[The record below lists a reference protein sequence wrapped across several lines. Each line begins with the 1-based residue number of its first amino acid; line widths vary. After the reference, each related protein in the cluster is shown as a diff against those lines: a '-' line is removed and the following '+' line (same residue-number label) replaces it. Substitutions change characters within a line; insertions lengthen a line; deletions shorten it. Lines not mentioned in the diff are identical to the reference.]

1 MSLVNRH
8 ELTRCVLRALSV
20 TIDRSALIHN
30 YGVVKQRAGDASVFA
45 VIKADAYGHGAVEVA
60 KALSMADA
68 FAVVTTNGAVALRAA
83 GIKQPI
89 LVLQGPAD
97 ASQLHSYIEHDLW
110 ASIHDEYQ
118 LAWLKRAPQLDQL
131 SLWLKID
138 TGMGRLGL
146 SLTQAEQELQD
157 TKINWMGM
165 LTHLAGADDRSCI
178 EVTAQAQRFATLQSK
193 FPHLQSSIANSAG
206 IMAWPDLK
214 ARWLRPGLMLYGC
227 TPFASSTASSEGL
240 KPAMRVTAPLIS
252 VKKYAKGTP
261 IGYAHQYHC
270 PTDMLVGYVGAGY
283 GDGLPR
289 VLDNTATL
297 LLHETPCQ
305 IIGRVS
311 MDSMAIDLRSLN
323 NVATVVKPGDEVV
336 VWGPDHPVELLAAA
350 AGTISYEL
358 LTHVRGNRLYL

>member
-1 MSLVNRH
+1 M
-8 ELTRCVLRALSV
+8 
-20 TIDRSALIHN
+20 
-30 YGVVKQRAGDASVFA
+30 FA

-68 FAVVTTNGAVALRAA
+68 FAVVTTKGALNLREA

-89 LVLQGPAD
+89 LVLQGPSD
-97 ASQLHSYIEHDLW
+97 ASQLDAYVKHDLW

-118 LAWLKRAPQLDQL
+118 LDWLRRAPQLDQL

-138 TGMGRLGL
+138 TGMGRLGF
-146 SLTQAEQELQD
+146 SLPQAEQALQD
-157 TKINWMGM
+157 MKIDWMGM
-165 LTHLAGADDRSCI
+165 LTHLASADERTCV
-178 EVTAQAQRFATLQSK
+178 EVNAQAQRFAALQSK

-206 IMAWPDLK
+206 VMAWPDIK
-214 ARWLRPGLMLYGC
+214 AQWLRPGLMLYGS
-227 TPFASSTASSEGL
+227 TPFENTTAAGEGL
-240 KPAMRVTAPLIS
+240 RPAMRVTAPLIS
-252 VKKYAKGTP
+252 VKKYTKNAS

-270 PTDMLVGYVGAGY
+270 PEDMLVAYVGVGY

-289 VLDNTATL
+289 VLDATASVL
-297 LLHETPCQ
+297 VRETPCQ

-323 NVATVVKPGDEVV
+323 NVAMEVRPGDDVV
-336 VWGPDHPVELLAAA
+336 LWGPDHPVELLAAA

-358 LTHVRGNRLYL
+358 MTHVRGIRHYLE